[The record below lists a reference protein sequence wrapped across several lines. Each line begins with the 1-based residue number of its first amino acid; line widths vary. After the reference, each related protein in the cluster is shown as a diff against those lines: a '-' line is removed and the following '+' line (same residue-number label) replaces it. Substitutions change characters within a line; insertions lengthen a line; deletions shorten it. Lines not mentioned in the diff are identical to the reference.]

1 MQVRTGRKSA
11 NRARKQQ
18 EQLQSIS
25 LTSPNPGKL
34 ALVVVT
40 YFIISSV
47 VAILCK
53 KIDEVPQLAGIAM
66 KLKAEFRKLLIST
79 QESAEHLNFK
89 RLKLYIRSAI
99 TENLRNVLKSIHQY
113 ISLLDKVTSIEELLD
128 FLVDHCFIGYLN
140 YTLLKEISDLTNDS
154 ELKEKFNK
162 YEEEYRTLLR
172 ASSFNCLME
181 VFKSYPDLSPTTAV
195 GLPEMI
201 LRLDSPWN
209 EESVHTWE
217 EYFNKRFP
225 WADSVAAKEYSTNC
239 ILITYAILPSVLA
252 DVMRDLTNPA
262 IITELKDN
270 GVTIV
275 QLPQE
280 KGIV

>member
-1 MQVRTGRKSA
+1 MD
-11 NRARKQQ
+11 
-18 EQLQSIS
+18 
-25 LTSPNPGKL
+25 
-34 ALVVVT
+34 
-40 YFIISSV
+40 
-47 VAILCK
+47 ILYK
-53 KIDEVPQLAGIAM
+53 KIEEVPDLAIIAK
-66 KLKAEFRKLLIST
+66 KLKKKFSSLVILVR
-79 QESAEHLNFK
+79 
-89 RLKLYIRSAI
+89 RSAKGLDVSELKYFVRVQL
-99 TENLRNVLKSIHQY
+99 TENRNTLIQHH
-113 ISLLDKVTSIEELLD
+113 INALDRIDSVEKLFD
-128 FLVDHCFIGYLN
+128 FLTDRHFIGYLN
-140 YTLLKEISDLTNDS
+140 YTLLKKISDLTKDS

-162 YEEEYRTLLR
+162 YKEEYRTLSK
-172 ASSFNCLME
+172 ASSFNRLME

-217 EYFNKRFP
+217 EYFDKRFP

-275 QLPQE
+275 QLPQK
-280 KGIV
+280 KGTV

>member
-1 MQVRTGRKSA
+1 MVD
-11 NRARKQQ
+11 
-18 EQLQSIS
+18 
-25 LTSPNPGKL
+25 
-34 ALVVVT
+34 
-40 YFIISSV
+40 
-47 VAILCK
+47 ILYK
-53 KIDEVPQLAGIAM
+53 KIEEVPELAGIAR
-66 KLKAEFRKLLIST
+66 KLKKKFSSLVILVR
-79 QESAEHLNFK
+79 
-89 RLKLYIRSAI
+89 RSAKGLDVSELKYLVRVHL
-99 TENLRNVLKSIHQY
+99 TENRNTLIQHH
-113 ISLLDKVTSIEELLD
+113 INALDRIDSVEKLFD
-128 FLVDHCFIGYLN
+128 FLTDRHFIGYLN
-140 YTLLKEISDLTNDS
+140 YTLLKEISDLTSNS
-154 ELKEKFNK
+154 KLKKNLDK

-172 ASSFNCLME
+172 ASSFNRLME

-209 EESVHTWE
+209 EGSVHTWE
-217 EYFNKRFP
+217 EHFNRRFP

>member
-1 MQVRTGRKSA
+1 MVDILYKKIEEVPELASI
-11 NRARKQQ
+11 ARK
-18 EQLQSIS
+18 LKKKFLS
-25 LTSPNPGKL
+25 LVI
-34 ALVVVT
+34 LV
-40 YFIISSV
+40 
-47 VAILCK
+47 
-53 KIDEVPQLAGIAM
+53 
-66 KLKAEFRKLLIST
+66 R
-79 QESAEHLNFK
+79 
-89 RLKLYIRSAI
+89 RSAKGLDASELKYLVRVHL
-99 TENLRNVLKSIHQY
+99 TENRNTLIQHH
-113 ISLLDKVTSIEELLD
+113 INALDRIDSVEKLFD
-128 FLVDHCFIGYLN
+128 FLTDRHFIGYLN

-154 ELKEKFNK
+154 ELKEKLNN

-172 ASSFNCLME
+172 ASSFNRLME
-181 VFKSYPDLSPTTAV
+181 VFKSYPYLSPTTAV

-225 WADSVAAKEYSTNC
+225 WGDSVAAKEYSTNC

>member
-1 MQVRTGRKSA
+1 
-11 NRARKQQ
+11 
-18 EQLQSIS
+18 
-25 LTSPNPGKL
+25 
-34 ALVVVT
+34 
-40 YFIISSV
+40 
-47 VAILCK
+47 
-53 KIDEVPQLAGIAM
+53 M
-66 KLKAEFRKLLIST
+66 KLKTEFRKLLIST
-79 QESAEHLNFK
+79 QESAKQLDIEQ
-89 RLKLYIRSAI
+89 LKLYIRAAI
-99 TENLRNVLKSIHQY
+99 TDSLRNVVKSIRHY
-113 ISLLDKVTSIEELLD
+113 ISSLDETASIKSLFD
-128 FLVDHCFIGYLN
+128 FLVDCHFVGYLN
-140 YTLLKEISDLTNDS
+140 HTLLKEISDLTNDS
-154 ELKEKFNK
+154 ELKKKFDQ
-162 YEEEYRTLLR
+162 YEEEYKKLTS
-172 ASSFNCLME
+172 ASSFSCIME

-217 EYFNKRFP
+217 EYFNKQFP

-270 GVTIV
+270 YGVTIV

-280 KGIV
+280 KKV

>member
-1 MQVRTGRKSA
+1 MVD
-11 NRARKQQ
+11 
-18 EQLQSIS
+18 
-25 LTSPNPGKL
+25 
-34 ALVVVT
+34 
-40 YFIISSV
+40 
-47 VAILCK
+47 ILRK
-53 KIDEVPQLAGIAM
+53 KIEEVPQLAEIAM

-99 TENLRNVLKSIHQY
+99 TESLHNVLKSVHHY
-113 ISLLDKVTSIEELLD
+113 IALLDKTTSIDELFD

-140 YTLLKEISDLTNDS
+140 YMLLKEISDLTNDS
-154 ELKEKFNK
+154 VLKEKFDK
-162 YEEEYRTLLR
+162 YEEEYRKLTS
-172 ASSFNCLME
+172 ASTFNCLME
-181 VFKSYPDLSPTTAV
+181 VFKSNPNLSPTTAV

-201 LRLDSPWN
+201 LGLNNSWTKG
-209 EESVHTWE
+209 SVHTWE
-217 EYFNKRFP
+217 EFFNNRFP
-225 WADSVAAKEYSTNC
+225 WVDSVAAKEYSTKC
-239 ILITYAILPSVLA
+239 ILITYAILPSVLT

-262 IITELKDN
+262 IIAELKDN